1 VEKTQVLA
9 ELRAELEHAQEVYS
23 AHDGERNEIA
33 VVKTAASRRLDSAR
47 GALNDLQKESQLKGL
62 EPNPGLVCI
71 IHARIQALTDEV
83 QSYRDALSE
92 SQEENDAAARRY
104 DFMKT
109 QLRIAE
115 FLI

>member
-1 VEKTQVLA
+1 MEKTQVLDELKA
-9 ELRAELEHAQEVYS
+9 ELKHAQEIYK
-23 AHDGERNEIA
+23 ALAEERNEIA
-33 VVKTAASRRLDSAR
+33 VVMTAASRRLDSAR
-47 GALNDLQKESQLKGL
+47 GALEDLQRESQRKGL
-62 EPNPGLVCI
+62 EPNPGLGLL